1 MKEDLGPLRDVPYMG
16 VIYVVAEAAKLGYHG
31 DHPDW
36 CNLGQ
41 GMPEVGPLPGAPPR
55 LSRVTIDVRDHAY
68 GPVAGIPEL
77 REAVAALYNRWF
89 RRGKRSKYAAANV
102 AVCAGGRLALTRA
115 VWALRDVRLGYFTP
129 DYTAYEDLIG
139 GVPRVRPCHIP
150 LRPEEGFAIDASDL
164 ERIVRRRGLD
174 GLLISNPCN
183 PTGRVIRD
191 GELAS
196 WVGLARRTGAAL
208 LMDEFYSHF
217 VWNGPAPVSAAE
229 FVEEVDRDPVLVVDG
244 LTKSW
249 RYPGWR
255 VGWVVG
261 PRAWIETLTRSGSAI
276 DGGGP
281 RWLQRA
287 AVELVGTSR
296 AERETGA
303 MRAAFRPKRDLM
315 VERLRGMGVE
325 FPREPE
331 GTFYCWGSVAR
342 LPGRLRDG
350 FRFFREALKHRVL
363 TVPGEFF
370 DVNPGKRRTGRSPL
384 STFVRFSFGPP
395 MAVVR
400 RGLDR
405 LERMVRAAGRR

>member
-1 MKEDLGPLRDVPYMG
+1 MRDDLGPLRDVPYMG

-55 LSRVTIDVRDHAY
+55 VSRVAIDPRDHAY
-68 GPVAGIPEL
+68 GPVAGVSEL
-77 REAVAALYNRWF
+77 REAVARLYNRWF
-89 RRGKRSKYAAANV
+89 RRGKRSQYAAENV

-115 VWALRDVRLGYFTP
+115 VWALRKVRLGYFTP

-150 LRPEEGFAIDASDL
+150 LRAEEGFSIDPAELS
-164 ERIVRRRGLD
+164 RVVRRRRLD
-174 GLLISNPCN
+174 GLLVSNPCN
-183 PTGRVIRD
+183 PTGRVLRD

-196 WVGLARRTGAAL
+196 WVALARDSGAAL

-217 VWNGPAPVSAAE
+217 VWNGPAPVSAAA
-229 FVEEVDRDPVLVVDG
+229 FVEDVDRDPVLVVDG

-255 VGWVVG
+255 VGWTVG

-287 AVELVGTSR
+287 AVPLVGAAR
-296 AERETGA
+296 AERETRA

-315 VERLRGMGVE
+315 VERLRAMGVE

-331 GTFYCWGSVAR
+331 GTFYCWGSVAG
-342 LPGRLRDG
+342 LPRPLRDG
-350 FRFFREALKHRVL
+350 MRFFREALRHRVL

-384 STFVRFSFGPP
+384 SPFVRFSFGPP
-395 MAVVR
+395 IEVVR

-405 LERMVRAAGRR
+405 LERMIRSARR